1 MEEPVN
7 VFFSYSHQ
15 DEKLRN
21 KLEVHLSTL
30 QRQKVIKSWHDRKI
44 GAGIEWAQAIDDNLN
59 AADIILLLISAD
71 FLASEYCYG
80 LEMERAIARHDAG
93 EARVIPIILR
103 PTDLHGTPF
112 GKLQAFPRDAKPVTR
127 WSNRDEAFVN
137 IAQGIRQAAHEM
149 SQVLR
154 DRRAVEPVPTVVE
167 HDSKRSEDGELSP
180 KTESVAGSPVGD
192 RGAIAP
198 NSSTHGGSFLEEEER
213 RSFVVELGNG
223 VLLEMVAIPGGTF
236 WMGSADDEGGDDEHP
251 RHQVTV
257 APFWMGK
264 FVVTQAQY
272 ETVMG
277 KNPSH
282 FQGGD
287 RPVEQVSWHDA
298 KEFCDR
304 LSQRTGKTIRL
315 PSEAEWEYVCRAGS
329 TGAYCFGDDR
339 KQLKNYAWF
348 GDNSGDLAIDSL
360 QIWQTDQN
368 NYWAR
373 ILANNCRTH
382 PVGEKTPNAW
392 GLYDLHGNV
401 WEWCL
406 DEWHE
411 DYSSKPDSL
420 KRNGNEA
427 WGDINENDNR
437 YHLLRGGS
445 WSHDAFNC
453 RSAYRGRNLA
463 FNRNYD
469 IGFRVVVVSFP

>member
-21 KLEVHLSTL
+21 GLEVHLSTL

-154 DRRAVEPVPTVVE
+154 DRRTAELVPTVVE
-167 HDSKRSEDGELSP
+167 HDIKHSEDGELSP
-180 KTESVAGSPVGD
+180 KTESVAGAPVGD
-192 RGAIAP
+192 RSPIAP
-198 NSSTHGGSFLEEEER
+198 NSSTHVDSFLEEEER
-213 RSFVVELGNG
+213 RSFAVDLGNG

-236 WMGSADDEGGDDEHP
+236 WMGSPKDEGEDDERP
-251 RHQVTV
+251 RHQVTI
-257 APFWMGK
+257 APFWMSK

-272 ETVMG
+272 EAVIG
-277 KNPSH
+277 GNPSY
-282 FQGGD
+282 FKGAN
-287 RPVEQVSWHDA
+287 RPVEEVSWNDA
-298 KEFCDR
+298 VEFCQK
-304 LSQRTGKTIRL
+304 LSVKAKRQFRL
-315 PSEAEWEYVCRAGS
+315 PSEAEWEYACRAG
-329 TGAYCFGDDR
+329 TTTPFYFGDTI
-339 KQLKNYAWF
+339 
-348 GDNSGDLAIDSL
+348 S
-360 QIWQTDQN
+360 TDQA
-368 NYWAR
+368 NYDGNQ
-373 ILANNCRTH
+373 IYGS
-382 PVGEKTPNAW
+382 GEKGEYREETTNVGSLLSNAF
-392 GLYDLHGNV
+392 GLYDMHGNV
-401 WEWCL
+401 CEWCL
-406 DEWHE
+406 DHWH
-411 DYSSKPDSL
+411 SSYEGAPTDGS
-420 KRNGNEA
+420 A
-427 WGDINENDNR
+427 WIDKDAKENAGMV
-437 YHLLRGGS
+437 LRGGS
-445 WSHDAFNC
+445 WWYDPVNC
-453 RSAYRGRNLA
+453 RSAYRYYSNPRASNDL
-463 FNRNYD
+463 
-469 IGFRVVVVSFP
+469 IGFRIVCSSLRTLK